1 MKLFNILILIIT
13 AYSLFAQ
20 QYRPLP
26 VDKDGKLSPSS
37 KFVSANSIVQT
48 TNLSVFVDLYRD
60 GIDDVAGMRHDNN
73 AGRSVYWSD
82 CELKVLD
89 KNGNIV
95 YFFSTIAFANKQ
107 VQALHDSKYNDNGA
121 TVYYYVSGGNSL
133 NGVCVKPK
141 KKLTNFNLSIGAIEN
156 AYNGT
161 STANDNK
168 VRITAIQIY
177 PSAKFRDVFL
187 NPQNSIMVWRQSIN
201 AAETDGRG
209 GKTWRP
215 AIIQFIR

>member
-1 MKLFNILILIIT
+1 MNKILTTLIVV
-13 AYSLFAQ
+13 FAGVLCADDTVLVNDTGELS
-20 QYRPLP
+20 YP
-26 VDKDGKLSPSS
+26 DKNAFFQKNAP
-37 KFVSANSIVQT
+37 
-48 TNLSVFVDLYRD
+48 NLSVFVDLYRD
-60 GIDDVAGMRHDNN
+60 GIDDVAGMQYDNK

-89 KNGNIV
+89 KNGKIV
-95 YFFSTIAFANKQ
+95 YFFSTIAFASRQ
-107 VQALHDSKYNDNGA
+107 VQELHEGAINDTGA
-121 TVYYYVSGGNSL
+121 IVYYYVSGGNSS

-141 KKLTNFNLSIGAIEN
+141 KRLTNFNLSIGAIET
-156 AYNGT
+156 AHDGI

-187 NPQNSIMVWRQSIN
+187 NPENSIMVWRQSIN
-201 AAETDGRG
+201 SAETDGKG
-209 GKTWRP
+209 GKCWRP

>member
-1 MKLFNILILIIT
+1 MKLLINIIT
-13 AYSLFAQ
+13 YFCIPVCLFAQ

-26 VDKDGKLSPSS
+26 VDKDGKLSPAS

-60 GIDDVAGMRHDNN
+60 GIDDTAGIN

-89 KNGNIV
+89 KNGKIV
-95 YFFSTIAFANKQ
+95 YFFSTIAFASRQ
-107 VQALHDSKYNDNGA
+107 VQELHEGAINDTGA
-121 TVYYYVSGGNSL
+121 IVYYYVSGGNSS

-141 KKLTNFNLSIGAIEN
+141 KRLTNFNLSIGAIET
-156 AYNGT
+156 AHDGI

-177 PSAKFRDVFL
+177 PSAKFREVFL
-187 NPQNSIMVWRQSIN
+187 NPENSIMVWRQSIN
-201 AAETDGRG
+201 SAETDGKG
-209 GKTWRP
+209 GKCWRP

>member
-1 MKLFNILILIIT
+1 MKLLINIIT
-13 AYSLFAQ
+13 YFCIPVCLFAQ

-26 VDKDGKLSPSS
+26 VDKDGKLSPAS

-60 GIDDVAGMRHDNN
+60 GIDDTAGMRHDDN

-89 KNGNIV
+89 KNGNII

-107 VQALHDSKYNDNGA
+107 VQALHDAKYNDNEA
-121 TVYYYVSGGNSL
+121 TVYYYVSGGNT

-141 KKLTNFNLSIGAIEN
+141 KKLMNFNLSIGAIES

-161 STANDNK
+161 SDANDNK

-187 NPQNSIMVWRQSIN
+187 NPENSIMVWRQSIN

>member
-1 MKLFNILILIIT
+1 MLIVVF
-13 AYSLFAQ
+13 AGVLFADDTVLVNDTGELS
-20 QYRPLP
+20 YP
-26 VDKDGKLSPSS
+26 DKNAFFQKNAP
-37 KFVSANSIVQT
+37 
-48 TNLSVFVDLYRD
+48 NLSVFVDLYRD

-89 KNGNIV
+89 KNGNII

-107 VQALHDSKYNDNGA
+107 VQALHDSKYNDNEA
-121 TVYYYVSGGNSL
+121 TVYYYVSGGNSS

-161 STANDNK
+161 SDANDNK

-187 NPQNSIMVWRQSIN
+187 NPENSIMVWRQSIN
-201 AAETDGRG
+201 SAETDGKG
-209 GKTWRP
+209 GKCWRP

>member
-1 MKLFNILILIIT
+1 MNKILTMLIVVF
-13 AYSLFAQ
+13 AGVLFADDTVLVNDTGELS
-20 QYRPLP
+20 YP
-26 VDKDGKLSPSS
+26 DKNAFFQKNAP
-37 KFVSANSIVQT
+37 
-48 TNLSVFVDLYRD
+48 NLSVFVDLYRD

-89 KNGNIV
+89 KNGNII

-107 VQALHDSKYNDNGA
+107 VQALHDSKYNDNEA
-121 TVYYYVSGGNSL
+121 TVYYYVSGGNSS

-141 KKLTNFNLSIGAIEN
+141 KKLMNFNLSIGAIES

-187 NPQNSIMVWRQSIN
+187 NPENSIMVWRQSIN

>member
-26 VDKDGKLSPSS
+26 VDKSGKLSPSS

-60 GIDDVAGMRHDNN
+60 GIDDVAGMRHDSN

-89 KNGNIV
+89 NNGNIV

-121 TVYYYVSGGNSL
+121 TVYYYVSGGNT

-141 KKLTNFNLSIGAIEN
+141 KKLTNFNSSIGAIEN
-156 AYNGT
+156 AYNGN
-161 STANDNK
+161 SNAGDGK

-177 PSAKFRDVFL
+177 PF
-187 NPQNSIMVWRQSIN
+187 
-201 AAETDGRG
+201 
-209 GKTWRP
+209 
-215 AIIQFIR
+215 